1 MGQTSPGVASG
12 NSIDQPLNAAAIGR
26 ELQIGWAIQ
35 QTFQIQRRTLAD
47 QLQRK
52 AEGLADRF
60 VAGERQ
66 DLKVVIDTV
75 EDQTETSLVGRCK
88 HAEISP
94 QKQAVCPLSDVRDNK
109 KGARCCL
116 AM

>member
-1 MGQTSPGVASG
+1 MG

-26 ELQIGWAIQ
+26 ELQIGLAIQ
-35 QTFQIQRRTLAD
+35 QTFQIQRRALAD

-52 AEGLADRF
+52 AERLTDGF
-60 VAGERQ
+60 VAAERQ

-94 QKQAVCPLSDVRDNK
+94 QKRAMCPLNDVRDNK
-109 KGARCCL
+109 KGASYFL
-116 AM
+116 FI

>member
-1 MGQTSPGVASG
+1 MNTPALV
-12 NSIDQPLNAAAIGR
+12 R

-35 QTFQIQRRTLAD
+35 QTFQIQRRALAD

-52 AEGLADRF
+52 AEGLTDGF

-75 EDQTETSLVGRCK
+75 EDQTETGLVGRCK

-94 QKQAVCPLSDVRDNK
+94 QKRAVVPAEWRE
-109 KGARCCL
+109 R
-116 AM
+116 